1 MLSKFSNSRSLR
13 DNVQLGVL
21 TAFCAG
27 MVNVASLIIFFA
39 FTSNATGHYAILA
52 EEIVRGHWHQVG
64 VVAIWIFLFFFGS
77 FSSNFIV
84 INLNS
89 RNTYFAHA
97 LPLLIEMACLLA
109 VGYYGVHHYQETLRE
124 TEVMIA
130 LMLYAMG
137 IQNGLTATISNFAV
151 KTTHLTGTTTDLGV
165 LYSMFTKAEYRSN
178 EELRGKAF
186 LLTSIAISYISG
198 GIASAFVYQEIGF
211 KVFYLVCVF
220 ISFVIVYDYSK
231 IRLMKAIG
239 RNRRP

>member
-13 DNVQLGVL
+13 DNIQLGVL

-84 INLNS
+84 INLNN

-97 LPLLIEMACLLA
+97 LPLLIEIACLLS
-109 VGYYGVHHYQETLRE
+109 VGYYGIHHYAETLRE

-137 IQNGLTATISNFAV
+137 LQNGLTATISNFAV
-151 KTTHLTGTTTDLGV
+151 KTTHLTGTTTDLGI
-165 LYSMFTKAEYRSN
+165 LYSMYTKKEFRDKT
-178 EELRGKAF
+178 ELVEKGK
-186 LLTSIAISYISG
+186 LLTSIAVSYITG

-211 KVFYLVCVF
+211 GVFYVVCVF
-220 ISFVIVYDYSK
+220 IVVVIVYDYSK
-231 IRLMKAIG
+231 IRLMKMLRRG
-239 RNRRP
+239 RA

>member
-1 MLSKFSNSRSLR
+1 MLSKFSNSRSLK

-27 MVNVASLIIFFA
+27 MVNVSSLIIFFA

-64 VVAIWIFLFFFGS
+64 VVSIWIFLFFFGS
-77 FSSNFIV
+77 FSANLIV
-84 INLNS
+84 INFNS
-89 RNTYFAHA
+89 RNAYFAHA
-97 LPLLIEMACLLA
+97 LPLLIEIACLLS
-109 VGYYGVHHYQETLRE
+109 VGYYGVHYYQETLRE

-137 IQNGLTATISNFAV
+137 IQNGLTATISNFVV

-165 LYSMFTKAEYRSN
+165 LYSMFTKAEYRN
-178 EELRGKAF
+178 DPALRGKAF
-186 LLTSIAISYISG
+186 LLTAIAISYISG
-198 GIASAFVYQEIGF
+198 GISSAFVYKAIGF
-211 KVFYLVCVF
+211 KVFYIVCVF

-231 IRLMKAIG
+231 LRLTRAFTSSK
-239 RNRRP
+239 